1 MFFCTSDSV
10 FFLKGIIFSNASS
23 LWILKSRSG
32 SFYSFICFCIKL
44 LIVSCLSV
52 SVTATTLESMLWLTD
67 KPITAYS
74 IVFLNFTFSTSFSSA
89 ILTVEILFL
98 SVGYS
103 LYNIWIGSI
112 AYVGCNLI
120 WPVAY
125 IGCNLIWPVT

>member
-1 MFFCTSDSV
+1 MYLRFCFLFKRNYFFE
-10 FFLKGIIFSNASS
+10 
-23 LWILKSRSG
+23 
-32 SFYSFICFCIKL
+32 CF
-44 LIVSCLSV
+44 LIVDSKVKVWIFLFFYMFLYQVTYCFLSV
-52 SVTATTLESMLWLTD
+52 SICYCNHTRINALIKD
-67 KPITAYS
+67 KPVTAYS